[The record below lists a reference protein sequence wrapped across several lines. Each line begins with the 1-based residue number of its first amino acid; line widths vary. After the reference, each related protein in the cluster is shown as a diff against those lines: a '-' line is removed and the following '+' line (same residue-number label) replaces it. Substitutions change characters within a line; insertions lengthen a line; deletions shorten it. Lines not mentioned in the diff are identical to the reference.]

1 MVRLTSTYD
10 ALTVTH
16 AFSTS
21 RLNTSTPLGVC
32 KGVLQRFEVFIIV
45 TPLNSRIR
53 IRSITVDTNLQPNS
67 LRFIGGLKQEIG
79 ELGEYTSPLIF
90 NRYISVDVF

>member
-1 MVRLTSTYD
+1 MYD

-16 AFSTS
+16 MFSTS
-21 RLNTSTPLGVC
+21 RLNTSTPLNVC

-45 TPLNSRIR
+45 TPLNSCIR
-53 IRSITVDTNLQPNS
+53 IRSITVDPNLQPNS
-67 LRFIGGLKQEIG
+67 DVSSQI
-79 ELGEYTSPLIF
+79 YNALIF